1 MTVKIIFIGL
11 FGLCSMSLSAQGNKV
26 QQPNAKMDTVKKTT
40 SPLSNIITKNTESK
54 IGLISIHKTGDKYYF
69 EIPDSILKREL
80 LVTNWLV
87 TVPGGSPKYG
97 GELMSQKVISFEKG
111 FNNKLVLRVVDVYT
125 RSDSGNTISKA
136 VERSTINPIA
146 DA

>member
-1 MTVKIIFIGL
+1 MKLKITFIVFL
-11 FGLCSMSLSAQGNKV
+11 GLCSSTVMAQHKKV
-26 QQPNAKMDTVKKTT
+26 QQPVVKADTVKKAT
-40 SPLSNIITKNTESK
+40 SALSNIITKNTESK

-111 FNNKLVLRVVDVYT
+111 FNNKLVLRVVDVY
-125 RSDSGNTISKA
+125 
-136 VERSTINPIA
+136 
-146 DA
+146 

>member
-1 MTVKIIFIGL
+1 MTVKIIFIAML
-11 FGLCSMSLSAQGNKV
+11 GLCSTSLFAQGNKV
-26 QQPNAKMDTVKKTT
+26 QPVDAKTDTVKKTT

-87 TVPGGSPKYG
+87 TVPGGSPKFG
-97 GELMSQKVISFEKG
+97 GEMMGQRVICFEKG
-111 FNNKLVLRVVDVYT
+111 FNNKLMLR
-125 RSDSGNTISKA
+125 
-136 VERSTINPIA
+136 
-146 DA
+146 